1 MMRWKRVV
9 SLLLAACMLLC
20 LCACGGSNAETPA
33 TQSPQQSAK
42 PSTPTSEVPEPP
54 QTENPGA
61 ETLPPAN
68 HGDART
74 LSLQKQLYSLY
85 DWDDDALLVQSEFS
99 HVTLWQNDAAKYPK
113 LAEALNQTANM
124 VKRSMEDEY
133 DNLCATAREELPWA
147 GETSVS
153 TLGIQVRRADSVVL
167 SLLSDS
173 YSDYG
178 WIEDF
183 RGMIAAI
190 RPSETVTL
198 KLVLSRLMDYLEE
211 NREIVTA
218 LIKVNAPDGF
228 GKKMIGVIEECRM
241 ELLPYRSV
249 EDAYAA
255 RFLATGVIGMTEK
268 WITESQP
275 IPKTEMVSL
284 ITKLLTPLVPQ
295 SDAVQN

>member
-1 MMRWKRVV
+1 MAEVEDKRIRRTKKLLRQALTRLMQQKDFQSITVTDVV
-9 SLLLAACMLLC
+9 READINRGTFYAHYRDVYDLRDKI
-20 LCACGGSNAETPA
+20 ET
-33 TQSPQQSAK
+33 
-42 PSTPTSEVPEPP
+42 
-54 QTENPGA
+54 G
-61 ETLPPAN
+61 
-68 HGDART
+68 
-74 LSLQKQLYSLY
+74 
-85 DWDDDALLVQSEFS
+85 
-99 HVTLWQNDAAKYPK
+99 
-113 LAEALNQTANM
+113 M
-124 VKRSMEDEY
+124 
-133 DNLCATAREELPWA
+133 
-147 GETSVS
+147 
-153 TLGIQVRRADSVVL
+153 
-167 SLLSDS
+167 
-173 YSDYG
+173 
-178 WIEDF
+178 IEDF

-295 SDAVQN
+295 SDAAQNGVNQ